1 MRIQPIILAGG
12 EGRRLAPLS
21 TPSRPKPFVL
31 LPDGQSLF
39 EKTCRRLK
47 HAMFLS
53 PIIVG
58 HQQHRYALMNHA
70 RAAGVTP
77 SAILLEDETRNTAF
91 AVAAA
96 VHFVNLTRPGAT
108 LLFLPADHVVADIN
122 AWREAITRAYGLAHT
137 HDALA
142 LVGTEGEEASSEFG
156 YMQIK
161 GDKVTQFVEKPDFP
175 EKLIESGVWS
185 VNSGQFLGT
194 SRRFSA
200 EIAKNAPKI
209 WTVSSESVQN
219 RQKIWEYDC
228 LDPIKQPYTPISFDH
243 AVLEHSQNIVAAR
256 AHYGWQDLG
265 TLEKWLGYT
274 KLSMEIQLVRYDRI
288 DRPWGFY
295 EILEHLPDQ
304 TTKRLHV
311 FPGCRLSRQRH
322 FHRSEHWAVESGT
335 AYVEKNDEKITL
347 DIYES
352 IKIPPASWHRLVNP
366 TSEMLIIKEIQ
377 YGIADEMDIER
388 DEDDYGRI

>member
-21 TPSRPKPFVL
+21 TPSRPKPFIP

-39 EKTCRRLK
+39 EKTCRRLQYD
-47 HAMFLS
+47 MFLP

-58 HQQHRYALMNHA
+58 HQRHRYALMNHA

-77 SAILLEDETRNTAF
+77 FAILLEDETRNTAC

-96 VHFVNLTRPGAT
+96 VHFVNLTTPDVT
-108 LLFLPADHVVADIN
+108 LLFLPADHVIADVEG
-122 AWREAITRAYGLAHT
+122 WTGAIARAYRLAHA

-142 LVGTEGEEASSEFG
+142 LIGMEGEEPSSEFG
-156 YMQIK
+156 YMEFS
-161 GDKVTQFVEKPDFP
+161 GDRITRFVEKPKFP
-175 EKLIESGVWS
+175 VKLTESGVWA

-200 EIAKNAPKI
+200 EIAQYAPEI
-209 WTVSSESVQN
+209 WAISEESVEL
-219 RQKIWEYDC
+219 RHKTWEYEC
-228 LDPIKQPYTPISFDH
+228 LNPQKDPITPISFDH
-243 AVLEHSQNIVAAR
+243 AVLEHSRNIVATR
-256 AHYGWQDLG
+256 THCGWQDLG
-265 TLEKWLGYT
+265 TLEKWHAYT
-274 KLSMEIQLVRYDRI
+274 KIDIEDQLVKNERI

-295 EILEHLPDQ
+295 EILEQLPDQ
-304 TTKRLHV
+304 TTKRLYV

-366 TSEMLIIKEIQ
+366 TSNMLIIKEIQ
-377 YGIADEMDIER
+377 YGIADETDIER
-388 DEDDYGRI
+388 DEDDYGRM